1 MIELINLSKKYHK
14 HEVLHQ
20 VSVKLENGMVAGLIG
35 QNGTGKTTLI
45 KCILGL
51 TQFHE
56 GDIKIDGE
64 SILLSPEYRNKIGY
78 MPQIGKYPENMRISQ
93 LFNMMKE
100 IRHAN
105 SFDEELYELYQL
117 DKIKHQYLGQLS
129 GGTIQKVS
137 ASLAF
142 LFNPQILV
150 LDEPTAGLDP
160 IASEILKDK
169 INKEKA
175 GKIILITSHIL
186 NDLDEIASHAL
197 FLQQGSLLFFKTLA
211 ELKEKS
217 GHQKLGKTIAE
228 IMLEREKA
236 SW

>member
-1 MIELINLSKKYHK
+1 
-14 HEVLHQ
+14 
-20 VSVKLENGMVAGLIG
+20 MVDGLIG

-236 SW
+236 S

>member
-236 SW
+236 S

>member
-1 MIELINLSKKYHK
+1 
-14 HEVLHQ
+14 
-20 VSVKLENGMVAGLIG
+20 MVAGLIG

-236 SW
+236 S

>member
-1 MIELINLSKKYHK
+1 MIDIRNLSKKYH
-14 HEVLHQ
+14 HHLVLKN
-20 VSVKLENGMVAGLIG
+20 VSLTLENGMIAGLIG

-56 GDIKIDGE
+56 GEIKIDGE
-64 SILLSPEYRNKIGY
+64 SILNGPEYRNQIGY
-78 MPQIGKYPENMRISQ
+78 MPQMGRYPENMKIAQ
-93 LFNMMKE
+93 LFAMIKE
-100 IRHAN
+100 IRQGKN
-105 SFDEELYELYQL
+105 LDEELYEKFQL
-117 DKIKHQYLGQLS
+117 EKIKNQSLGQLS
-129 GGTIQKVS
+129 GGTTQKVS
-137 ASLAF
+137 AALAF
-142 LFNPQILV
+142 LFNPNILI

-169 INKEKA
+169 INKERA

-197 FLQQGSLLFFKTLA
+197 FLQQGSVLFFKTLA

-228 IMLEREKA
+228 IMLEKEQTT
-236 SW
+236 

>member
-1 MIELINLSKKYHK
+1 
-14 HEVLHQ
+14 
-20 VSVKLENGMVAGLIG
+20 
-35 QNGTGKTTLI
+35 
-45 KCILGL
+45 
-51 TQFHE
+51 
-56 GDIKIDGE
+56 
-64 SILLSPEYRNKIGY
+64 
-78 MPQIGKYPENMRISQ
+78 
-93 LFNMMKE
+93 
-100 IRHAN
+100 
-105 SFDEELYELYQL
+105 
-117 DKIKHQYLGQLS
+117 
-129 GGTIQKVS
+129 
-137 ASLAF
+137 
-142 LFNPQILV
+142 LFNPEILI

-160 IASEILKDK
+160 IASEILKEK

-236 SW
+236 S

>member
-1 MIELINLSKKYHK
+1 
-14 HEVLHQ
+14 
-20 VSVKLENGMVAGLIG
+20 
-35 QNGTGKTTLI
+35 
-45 KCILGL
+45 
-51 TQFHE
+51 
-56 GDIKIDGE
+56 
-64 SILLSPEYRNKIGY
+64 
-78 MPQIGKYPENMRISQ
+78 MRISQ
-93 LFNMMKE
+93 LFDMMKE
-100 IRHAN
+100 IRHAH
-105 SFDEELYELYQL
+105 SFDEELYERYQL

-142 LFNPQILV
+142 LFNPQILI

-228 IMLEREKA
+228 IMLEREKE
-236 SW
+236 S